1 MSLTRKMLKELGL
14 TEEQITAVIEG
25 HSESINA
32 LTEERNNYKAE
43 AEKVPALERQLEEA
57 KETAADEGYKQ
68 KYEDLKK
75 EYREY
80 KDTQKKAATAAQKKD
95 AYKALLSEVGVS
107 EKRIDKILKVTDLGS
122 VELDEDGKIKDS
134 DKHKKTISEEWAD
147 FIVKEGKEGADTST
161 PPGNAGKY
169 KTKDEIMSI
178 KDTGERQQAIAEN
191 HELFGF

>member
-1 MSLTRKMLKELGL
+1 MALTRKTLKELGL
-14 TEEQITAVIEG
+14 TEEQITAVVEG
-25 HSESINA
+25 HSETVNA

-43 AEKVPALERQLEEA
+43 ADKVKGLEAQLEAA
-57 KETAADEGYKQ
+57 KESAGDGYKQ

-80 KDTQKKAATAAQKKD
+80 KDTQKKAATTAQKKD
-95 AYKALLSEVGVS
+95 AYKALLTAAGIS
-107 EKRIDKILKVTDLGS
+107 EKRLDKILKITDLNS
-122 VELDEDGKIKDS
+122 IELDEDGKIKDS
-134 DKHKKTISEEWAD
+134 DKHKANIAEEWAD
-147 FIVKEGKEGADTST
+147 FIVKEGREGAETST
-161 PPGNAGKY
+161 PPANSGKY

>member
-1 MSLTRKMLKELGL
+1 MSLSRKTLKELGL
-14 TEEQITAVIEG
+14 TEEQITAIIEG
-25 HSESINA
+25 HSETVNA

-43 AEKVPALERQLEEA
+43 AAKVPGLEKQLAEA

-68 KYEDLKK
+68 KYEDIKK

-80 KDTQKKAATAAQKKD
+80 KESQKKAATAAQKKE
-95 AYKALLSEVGVS
+95 AYKALLTEAGVS
-107 EKRIDKILKVTDLGS
+107 EKRIDKILKVTDLTG
-122 VELDEDGKIKDS
+122 VELDEDGKIKDV
-134 DKHKKTISEEWAD
+134 DKHKQSITDEWSD

-161 PPGNAGKY
+161 PPGNTGKY

-178 KDTGERQQAIAEN
+178 KDTSERQQAIAEN

>member
-25 HSESINA
+25 HSETVNA

-43 AEKVPALERQLEEA
+43 ADKVKGLEAQLEAA
-57 KETAADEGYKQ
+57 KENAEDGYKQ

-95 AYKALLSEVGVS
+95 AYKALLTEAGVS
-107 EKRIDKILKVTDLGS
+107 EKRIDKILKITDLSGI
-122 VELDEDGKIKDS
+122 ELDEDGKIKDS
-134 DKHKKTISEEWAD
+134 EKHKKDISDEWAD
-147 FIVKEGKEGADTST
+147 FIVTEGKEGADTST
-161 PPGNAGKY
+161 PPGNTGKY

-178 KDTGERQQAIAEN
+178 KDAGERQQAIAEN
-191 HELFGF
+191 HKLFGF

>member
-1 MSLTRKMLKELGL
+1 MLKELGL
-14 TEEQITAVIEG
+14 TEEQITAIVEG
-25 HSESINA
+25 HSETVNA

-43 AEKVPALERQLEEA
+43 AAKVPALERQLEEA

-95 AYKALLSEVGVS
+95 AYKALLTEAGIS
-107 EKRIDKILKVTDLGS
+107 EKRLDKILKITDLNS
-122 VELDEDGKIKDS
+122 VELDEDGKIKDI
-134 DKHKKTISEEWAD
+134 DKHKKNITDEWSD
-147 FIVKEGKEGADTST
+147 FIVTEGKEGADTST
-161 PPGNAGKY
+161 PPGNTGKY

>member
-1 MSLTRKMLKELGL
+1 MLKELGL

-25 HSESINA
+25 HSETVNA
-32 LTEERNNYKAE
+32 LTEERNTYKAE
-43 AEKVPALERQLEEA
+43 ADKVKGLEAQLEAA
-57 KETAADEGYKQ
+57 KENAEDGYKQ

-80 KDTQKKAATAAQKKD
+80 KDTQKKAATAAQKRD
-95 AYKALLSEVGVS
+95 AYKALLTEAGVS
-107 EKRIDKILKVTDLGS
+107 EKRLDKILKITDLSGI
-122 VELDEDGKIKDS
+122 ELDEDGKIKDS
-134 DKHKKTISEEWAD
+134 DKHKKDITEEWAD
-147 FIVKEGKEGADTST
+147 FIVTEGKEGAETST

-178 KDTGERQQAIAEN
+178 KDAGERQQAIAEN